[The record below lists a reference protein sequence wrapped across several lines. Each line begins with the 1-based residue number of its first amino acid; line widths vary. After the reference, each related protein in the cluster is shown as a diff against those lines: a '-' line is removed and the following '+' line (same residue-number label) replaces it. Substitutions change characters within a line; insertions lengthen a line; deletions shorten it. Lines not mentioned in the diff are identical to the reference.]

1 LRSEN
6 RDAGTCASA
15 ADEVGALGITTD
27 VRGSAQVDAAL
38 AQTVTELGPATIL
51 VNNAGGVFHSS
62 ILETSENGWDAQ

>member
-1 LRSEN
+1 
-6 RDAGTCASA
+6 
-15 ADEVGALGITTD
+15 

-62 ILETSENGWDAQ
+62 ILETSENGWDAL